1 MTYIVVALK
10 SEAQAFVDKFKLN
23 KEKQNENIYIKTSGI
38 GADNMYKT
46 TKEVLNI
53 MKPGDIIVNVGI
65 CGADKKYKVGELLDA
80 RDINLTCVD
89 YEVSHNNYDVV
100 DMESKGFIEATQN
113 SPYKSYMFKIVSDNF
128 EPKSVS
134 KDMAK
139 KLIFDKIDEIM
150 EKIV

>member
-23 KEKQNENIYIKTSGI
+23 NDKKNENISIKVSGI
-38 GADNMYKT
+38 GADNMYT
-46 TKEVLNI
+46 TTSETLKLMSE
-53 MKPGDIIVNVGI
+53 DDTIVNVGI
-65 CGADKKYKVGELLDA
+65 CGADKKYKIGELLDA

-134 KDMAK
+134 KDMSK